1 MLHGDIAVSTA
12 SSSILQDL
20 KRPIDKKTEN
30 GISQE
35 THGLKLTTRMEI
47 HMYLFVCDNEIKTT
61 WHEEKRKLIRGFGT
75 RREILRRRSDRINK
89 IA

>member
-47 HMYLFVCDNEIKTT
+47 HMYLFVCDKMKS
-61 WHEEKRKLIRGFGT
+61 KRLGT
-75 RREILRRRSDRINK
+75 KKKGN
-89 IA
+89 